1 MSLAEVQCLVSLLT
15 LVSQTARSYTCTACS
30 CTLPEEK
37 TFVPLGQ
44 MAPRLSIKAT
54 EVYFS
59 KYEATEVYFTEIN
72 PTEV

>member
-37 TFVPLGQ
+37 TF
-44 MAPRLSIKAT
+44 APSLVSTSVLHYPVRGNPGVDPT
-54 EVYFS
+54 P
-59 KYEATEVYFTEIN
+59 FTT
-72 PTEV
+72 PG

>member
-1 MSLAEVQCLVSLLT
+1 MSSPEVQCLVSLLT
-15 LVSQTARSYTCTACS
+15 LVSQTARSYTCTVCT
-30 CTLPEEK
+30 CTLSEEK

-44 MAPRLSIKAT
+44 MARRLSIEAT

-59 KYEATEVYFTEIN
+59 KYKATEVYFTEMN